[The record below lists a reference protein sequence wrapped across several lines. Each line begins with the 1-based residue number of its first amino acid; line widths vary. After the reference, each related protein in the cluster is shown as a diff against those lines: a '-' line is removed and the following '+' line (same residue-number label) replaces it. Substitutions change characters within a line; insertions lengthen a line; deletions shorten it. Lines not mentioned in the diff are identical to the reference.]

1 MITEMIRDWWLRWLD
16 WRSGRSTASKRLYH
30 LRRESRRQRQTTP
43 TSARHRRLDSNRGH
57 HWSTQATELVP
68 TLRPLMTYG
77 QQLGYRVVP
86 HGSP

>member
-1 MITEMIRDWWLRWLD
+1 MIRDWWLRWLD
-16 WRSGRSTASKRLYH
+16 RRSGRSTASRRLHH
-30 LRRESRRQRQTTP
+30 LRRQRQTTP
-43 TSARHRRLDSNRGH
+43 ARHRRLDSNRRLGGNRGH

-77 QQLGYRVVP
+77 QQLGYRVLP

>member
-16 WRSGRSTASKRLYH
+16 WRSGRSTASKRLHH
-30 LRRESRRQRQTTP
+30 LRRELQRQRQTA
-43 TSARHRRLDSNRGH
+43 SARHRRLDGNRGH
-57 HWSTQATELVP
+57 HWTTQATELVP

-77 QQLGYRVVP
+77 QQLGYRVVL

>member
-1 MITEMIRDWWLRWLD
+1 MITEMLRDWWLRWLD
-16 WRSGRSTASKRLYH
+16 WRSGRSTASHRLHH
-30 LRRESRRQRQTTP
+30 LRRELHQQRQT
-43 TSARHRRLDSNRGH
+43 TSARHRRLDGNRGH
-57 HWSTQATELVP
+57 HWSTEATELVP